1 MATTVDDAQPSGDMV
16 ARLERLAELH
26 DRGALDEKEYEIA
39 KNAILHD
46 EVEP

>member
-1 MATTVDDAQPSGDMV
+1 MV
-16 ARLERLAELH
+16 ERLERLATLH
-26 DRGALDEKEYEIA
+26 ERGALDEREYEIA